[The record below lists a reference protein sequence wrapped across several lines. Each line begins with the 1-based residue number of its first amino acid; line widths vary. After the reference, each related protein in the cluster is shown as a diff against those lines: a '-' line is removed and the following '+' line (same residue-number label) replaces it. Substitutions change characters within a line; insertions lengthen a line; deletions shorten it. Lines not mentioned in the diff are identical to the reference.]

1 MSDAPASPLTLDQ
14 AARDLLESELAALLV
29 SVGPHAQG
37 RWRELR
43 AAVAAGGIP
52 AAQLDAL
59 EQLLV
64 MGIETGRFERAQG
77 RAADTLARG
86 LYARTPGGRARAQQA
101 AAVNTALEALAGT
114 VLESVRFAPDG
125 PTGCRVTLE
134 TGRGEV
140 SLRIDRQGIRLDS
153 VGVGG

>member
-1 MSDAPASPLTLDQ
+1 MIDAPVTSLTLDQ
-14 AARDLLESELAALLV
+14 AARDLLEPEIAALLAGV
-29 SVGPHAQG
+29 SPESQG
-37 RWRELR
+37 RWQGLR
-43 AAVAAGGIP
+43 TAVAAGSVP
-52 AAQLDAL
+52 AVHLDAL

-86 LYARTPGGRARAQQA
+86 VYARTPGGRARAQQA
-101 AAVNTALEALAGT
+101 ETVNGALEALAGS

-125 PTGCRVTLE
+125 PTGCRITLE

-140 SLRIDRQGIRLDS
+140 SLRIDRQGIRLES